1 LLRLTFGHRRFAFQ
15 LLFVTL
21 AMHPRLLLSTLAF
34 GLFVTAAQAANADDP
49 AAKKPLKLG
58 DVRCDKV
65 LFLGNS
71 ITLHGPLPSIG
82 WTGNWG
88 MAASAAE
95 KDYVAL
101 VTAKIAKA
109 AGGNPEIMVRNIA
122 DFERGFA
129 TYDVASGLKK
139 ELAFDADVII
149 VAIGENVPAL
159 TKDDD
164 QQKFATAFAALL
176 KELKADGAPTIIVRS
191 SFWADATKDGIM
203 KQASSDAG
211 GTYVDIG
218 ALGKDDKN
226 FARSERK
233 IEHAGVAN
241 HPGDRGMQAIADAIS
256 TALHERTAAKTDSTQ
271 RKTE

>member
-1 LLRLTFGHRRFAFQ
+1 
-15 LLFVTL
+15 
-21 AMHPRLLLSTLAF
+21 MHPRLLLSTLVI
-34 GLFVTAAQAANADDP
+34 GLFLATAQAAYAEEP
-49 AAKKPLKLG
+49 AAPKRLKLG

-82 WTGNWG
+82 WTGDWG

-95 KDYVAL
+95 KDYVSL
-101 VTAKIAKA
+101 VTARVAKA
-109 AGGNPEIMVRNIA
+109 AGGKPETMVRNIA

-139 ELAFDADVII
+139 ELAYDADVII

-176 KELKADGAPTIIVRS
+176 KELKATGERTVIVRS

-203 KQASSDAG
+203 KQACKDAG

-226 FARSERK
+226 FARSERQ

-241 HPGDRGMQAIADAIS
+241 HPGDRGMQAIADAIW
-256 TALHERTAAKTDSTQ
+256 TALHDRAIAPTDSTQ